1 MEKKIII
8 IGAGIAGLS
17 AGCYAR
23 MNGYDAEIYE
33 MHSLPGGLCTS
44 WKKGGYIID
53 GCLHWLTGSAPADS
67 FYEIWKELGAIQG
80 KRIFNHTEFYRF
92 TGTDGRTFIL
102 YSDVD
107 RLEKHMKELSPEDVE
122 ATEKLCSL
130 IRKFAGFRMS
140 QDKAFELFN
149 LIDIFRMVVKMMPY
163 MKDMNFCNSITIGE
177 FAGRFKDQLLRE
189 VLPFVL
195 GDNEMSLFALV
206 MTMAL
211 LHNKAG
217 GFPEG
222 GSLEFARGIEKR
234 FLNLGGKIFYGK
246 KVDRILVK
254 DGIASGV
261 KLSKGEEILCDYV
274 ISCAD
279 LHTTVYQMLDGKY
292 IEPQHE
298 DLFSNSKIFTS
309 SVQVSF
315 GVNMDFSNEPDCI
328 AQVFKLNDPILI
340 GNQKTEWFMV
350 RNYSFDPSLAPKDK
364 TVIESTF
371 MVDDFSYWEK
381 LYTDNPAYKAEKERI
396 ALITSDELE
405 KKYPGFKSKI
415 EVTDVLSPMTYVR
428 YTGNYKGSYM
438 TWVMTPELMK
448 KHRMIKKTLPG
459 LKNFW
464 LSGMWIQPPG
474 GVPTGAKTSR
484 DIVQIICRKDRK
496 KFTNTFIS

>member
-33 MHSLPGGLCTS
+33 MHNLPGGLCTS
-44 WKKGGYIID
+44 WKKGGYTID
-53 GCLHWLTGSAPADS
+53 GCLHWLSGSAPADS
-67 FYEIWKELGAIQG
+67 FYQIWKELGAIQG
-80 KRIFNHTEFYRF
+80 KRIFNHSEFYRF
-92 TGTDGRTFIL
+92 TGSDGRTFIL
-102 YSDVD
+102 YTDAD
-107 RLEKHMKELSPEDVE
+107 RLEKHMNELSPEDSE
-122 ATEKLCSL
+122 TTKLLCGL
-130 IRKFAGFRMS
+130 IRKFAGFRMP
-140 QDKAFELFN
+140 QNKAFELFN
-149 LIDIFRMVVKMMPY
+149 LIDIFRMVIKMRPY

-177 FAGRFKDQLLRE
+177 FARRFKDQLLRE
-189 VLPFVL
+189 VFPITLV
-195 GDNEMSLFALV
+195 DNDMSLFAFV

-222 GSLEFARGIEKR
+222 GSLEFAKGIEKR
-234 FLNLGGKIFYGK
+234 YLDLGGRIFYGK
-246 KVDRILVK
+246 KVDKILVRSGK
-254 DGIASGV
+254 AAGI
-261 KLSKGEEILCDYV
+261 KLSKGEEIEGDYV

-279 LHTTVYQMLDGKY
+279 LNTTIHHMLDSKY

-328 AQVFKLNDPILI
+328 AQIIKLNTPILI
-340 GNQKTEWFMV
+340 GNQKTDWFMV
-350 RNYSFDPSLAPKDK
+350 RNYSFDPSLAPAGK

-371 MVDDFSYWEK
+371 MVDDFDYWER
-381 LYTDNPAYKAEKERI
+381 LYENRTDYKAEKERI
-396 ALITSDELE
+396 AGIVSDELE
-405 KKYPGFKSKI
+405 IKFPGFKSRI

-428 YTGNYKGSYM
+428 YTGNYRGSYM

-448 KHRMIKKTLPG
+448 KHRMVKKTLPG
-459 LKNFW
+459 LENFW

-484 DIVQIICRKDRK
+484 DILQIICRKDKK
-496 KFTNTFIS
+496 KFRTIE